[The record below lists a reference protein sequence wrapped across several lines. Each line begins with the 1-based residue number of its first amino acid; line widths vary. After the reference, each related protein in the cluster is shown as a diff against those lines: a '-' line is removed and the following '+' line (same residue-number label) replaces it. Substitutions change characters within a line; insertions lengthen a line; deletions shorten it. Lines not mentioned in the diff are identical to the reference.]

1 MYEVNEANETNETGN
16 LTYTELETPHTQD
29 LYLAKP
35 LDHPHIHYHSYE
47 DFPPDFYKA
56 DFYD

>member
-1 MYEVNEANETNETGN
+1 MYEANETNETGN
-16 LTYTELETPHTQD
+16 FAYTELETPHTQD